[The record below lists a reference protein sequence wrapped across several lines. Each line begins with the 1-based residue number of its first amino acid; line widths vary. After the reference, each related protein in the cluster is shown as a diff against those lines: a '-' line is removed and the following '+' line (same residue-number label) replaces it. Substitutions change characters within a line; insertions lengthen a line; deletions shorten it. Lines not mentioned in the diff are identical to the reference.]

1 MFENTPFIKA
11 TTILYTLTSFTQLYY
26 SRTHI
31 SYNFLLRVL
40 LLHNSQ
46 PVEQILGTTRLFS
59 IALITS
65 SISSIFTQSPFIA
78 ISTTLLLLFNSLIPT
93 TNKYALGGKI
103 PIDNKTITNIIAV
116 QILFSSGYGMLWR
129 VSISMGVTL
138 GYFAI
143 PKLREWRVP
152 GIVSQGL
159 ELINSTGY
167 AGSDRVHERENQ
179 ARFVSSSV

>member
-1 MFENTPFIKA
+1 MDY
-11 TTILYTLTSFTQLYY
+11 LYCFFVQA
-26 SRTHI
+26 
-31 SYNFLLRVL
+31 LLI
-40 LLHNSQ
+40 
-46 PVEQILGTTRLFS
+46 QILP
-59 IALITS
+59 LIHY
-65 SISSIFTQSPFIA
+65 SIS
-78 ISTTLLLLFNSLIPT
+78 TLLSLIPT

-103 PIDNKTITNIIAV
+103 PIDNKRITNIIAV

-167 AGSDRVHERENQ
+167 AGSDRVHEREKQ